1 MKIIVKHNDCKF
13 VNNID
18 SLSSLKHDI
27 IYANINNNIYQIEQ
41 KINPDIYILSAEKLT
56 DEEVHFC
63 QNTKSKKVFIYQKSI
78 EKISIPNAV
87 FLYDSELPVLYNEL
101 RFNNQNTHKDIK
113 YSYFLD
119 NDIDIPEKLS
129 KQLLPNKSYKIK
141 LFNNE
146 RISHPQNLGLLS
158 ENDKSIILN
167 RTQNYICNN
176 MFYAIEA
183 KLCGCRVLDLDLNSI
198 DINIDNYKTYSN
210 FFGDLL

>member
-13 VNNID
+13 INNID
-18 SLSSLKHDI
+18 SLSENHDI
-27 IYANINNNIYQIEQ
+27 IYVNINNNIYQIEQ
-41 KINPDIYILSAEKLT
+41 KINPDAYILSAEKLT
-56 DEEVHFC
+56 DEELHFC
-63 QNTKSKKVFIYQKSI
+63 QNIKSKKVFVYQQST
-78 EKISIPNAV
+78 EKISIENAT
-87 FLYDSELPVLYNEL
+87 FLYDSELPVLYNKL
-101 RFNNQNTHKDIK
+101 RFNNQNVHKDIE

-119 NDIDIPEKLS
+119 NDSNISEKLS
-129 KQLLPNKSYKIK
+129 KRLLPNKSYKIK
-141 LFNNE
+141 LFNNSK
-146 RISHPQNLGLLS
+146 ISHPQNLGLLS

-183 KLCGCRVLDLDLNSI
+183 KLCGCRVLDLDFNDI